1 MERDVEAIDEF
12 PAELADRARHALA
25 EALARGEARHHGAR
39 ESQDAVES
47 IRETYRRSGG
57 KTPRLNFADLTAL
70 YESQLANVSSLAQ
83 FKQTPITIDVNA
95 IVPAAVRERYAS
107 LPSSARVRDRDVE
120 IHYDIEENAEGT
132 PLGVARLRLPEKL
145 ARTLTD
151 AELPTLDRP
160 LRFIVTRGARGAARA
175 SSLADL
181 QEELERPFTEQEL
194 AELDRSAESRREERR
209 DRKRDRRVRESGEQL
224 KDHRRVADSR
234 RDGRRDRPAKGG
246 GRFRSPDSRGGKR
259 KRRPR
264 G

>member
-1 MERDVEAIDEF
+1 
-12 PAELADRARHALA
+12 
-25 EALARGEARHHGAR
+25 
-39 ESQDAVES
+39 
-47 IRETYRRSGG
+47 
-57 KTPRLNFADLTAL
+57 LTAL
-70 YESQLANVSSLAQ
+70 YEGQLANVSSFAD
-83 FKQTPITIDVNA
+83 FKQTPITIDADA
-95 IVPAAVRERYAS
+95 IVPAAVRERYAA
-107 LPSSARVRDRDVE
+107 LPSRTRVRDRDVE
-120 IHYDIEENAEGT
+120 IHYDVEESAGER
-132 PLGVARLRLPEKL
+132 PVGVARLRLPEKL
-145 ARTLTD
+145 ARNLTEE
-151 AELPTLDRP
+151 ELPALDRP

-175 SSLADL
+175 SSLAEL

>member
-1 MERDVEAIDEF
+1 
-12 PAELADRARHALA
+12 
-25 EALARGEARHHGAR
+25 
-39 ESQDAVES
+39 
-47 IRETYRRSGG
+47 
-57 KTPRLNFADLTAL
+57 
-70 YESQLANVSSLAQ
+70 LAQ
-83 FKQTPITIDVNA
+83 FKQTPITINVNA